1 MPLQRLNTAKG
12 IIAKY
17 QGKAY
22 HHTLMQRTDA
32 DAYVNARGADGNGG
46 RLNRKLLSTK
56 EVPM

>member
-32 DAYVNARGADGNGG
+32 DAYVNARGADGDPPSGNPAP
-46 RLNRKLLSTK
+46 RVR
-56 EVPM
+56 PRQD